1 MPDFARPAG
10 LQALTGLVR
19 DCSIANIARRVLLLR
34 SDLLPKD
41 LARSHHLRLA
51 EEALEPLATAE
62 RARRFALSHG
72 RIAISWRGD
81 APERL
86 RRALDGLEHL
96 LADAPLDTPGMP
108 ELARIF
114 DLPADG
120 AALLA
125 LAADLPA
132 DEQPAFE
139 SGESIS
145 PQDQPARPALDPAML
160 ESMDQA
166 LSRANVARFV
176 RRQMVCRM
184 GMTHFSP
191 AWERRH
197 LLIGEL
203 ASELAPGR
211 DPYADRW
218 LFLKLT
224 RMIDRRLLALLST
237 ASELLDAG
245 PFSID
250 LSLDAVLSS
259 AFLKFDAALPARLR
273 GQVVLN
279 VQAADALTDLPAYRF
294 ARAFAR
300 CRKYRFMLRGLTPA
314 LLPVLDVAALE
325 VDFAELRWSQSL
337 VGLNA
342 EALQPSVRWVL
353 SHARDEDA
361 LRWGKSAGIGLFQ
374 GESVQPDIEHGL
386 GKPHASVRSAG

>member
-1 MPDFARPAG
+1 MPDFTRPAG
-10 LQALTGLVR
+10 LQALTDLVR
-19 DCSIANIARRVLLLR
+19 DCSIANISRRVLLLR

-132 DEQPAFE
+132 AGRPASE
-139 SGESIS
+139 SGS
-145 PQDQPARPALDPAML
+145 PVATQQQPARLALDPALL
-160 ESMDQA
+160 ESMEQA
-166 LSRANVARFV
+166 LSRASVARFA

-184 GMTHFSP
+184 GTAHFSH

-197 LLIGEL
+197 LLINEI
-203 ASELAPGR
+203 AAELAPGR

-224 RMIDRRLLALLST
+224 RLLDRRLLALLSVP
-237 ASELLDAG
+237 SELQDAG

-250 LSLDAVLSS
+250 LSLGAVLSS

-279 VQAADALTDLPAYRF
+279 IHAADVLADLSAYRF
-294 ARAFAR
+294 ARAFTR
-300 CRKYRFMLRGLTPA
+300 CKKYRCMLRGLTPA
-314 LLPVLDVAALE
+314 LLPALDLAALD
-325 VDFAELRWSQSL
+325 VDFAELRWSQAL
-337 VGLNA
+337 VGLDA
-342 EALQPSVRWVL
+342 EALQPSVRWIL
-353 SHARDEDA
+353 SRADDKDA
-361 LRWGKSAGIGLFQ
+361 LRWGKSIGIGLFQ
-374 GESVQPDIEHGL
+374 GQIVQQDVGHGL
-386 GKPHASVRSAG
+386 GQHRQ